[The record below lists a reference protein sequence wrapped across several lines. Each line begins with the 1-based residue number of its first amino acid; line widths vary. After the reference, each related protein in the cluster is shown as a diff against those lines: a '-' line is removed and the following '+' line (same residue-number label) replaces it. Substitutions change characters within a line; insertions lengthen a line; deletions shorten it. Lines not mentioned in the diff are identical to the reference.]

1 MDLVLENIKLC
12 FYDDNNLE
20 HKKVLMELEGNS
32 KSNYIHDIG
41 SRLVNS
47 KNKKDIP
54 FDVGYVVSLGESFIG
69 YVFISKRIRDEI
81 FLEYSLINE
90 FRGKGYGKLVLSEV
104 SNYLFSNYNIKS
116 ITLDIDPSNMA
127 SIMTAVSVGFDV
139 LEDDYLE
146 RNMNGKILYRI
157 DNYNYVDKRKRK
169 K

>member
-1 MDLVLENIKLC
+1 MDFKL
-12 FYDDNNLE
+12 NNLSLYLYDNYNFKHNE
-20 HKKVLMELEGNS
+20 LVKELEVGDS
-32 KSNYIHDIG
+32 SSSYIHDIRT
-41 SRLVNS
+41 RLNDG

-54 FDVGYVVSLGESFIG
+54 FGVGFIVGLKDEFIG
-69 YVFISKRIRDEI
+69 YVFISKRIKDEI

-104 SNYLFSNYNIKS
+104 SDYLFTNYNIKS
-116 ITLDIDPSNMA
+116 ITLDIEPSNIP

-146 RNMNGKILYRI
+146 RNMNGKILYRM
-157 DNYNYVDKRKRK
+157 DNYKYENKRK